1 MQLSLMSQRILRIE
15 NGRRAVFVGDTH
27 GDIEASKAV
36 ISKFLDKDTKIIFL
50 GDYVDRGEFSKEN
63 IDYLLETRERNPDNV
78 FLLMGNHEA
87 YEIAPFSPDDFWVS
101 LSGSER
107 AYYSSKLLSLPL
119 AAVTKNKVIA
129 LHGALPILKK
139 IEDFEKIELGSKEW
153 KAITW
158 GDYEFE
164 NESKEIKLCS
174 GRPKYSKEEFEKA
187 MKSLKMKLLIRA
199 HQPTAPLIG
208 YDGRCLTIFTSNYY
222 AVSRRVAI
230 VDLKKEIRDAKDVK
244 ILEI

>member
-1 MQLSLMSQRILRIE
+1 MKTKKLVEIE
-15 NGRRAVFVGDTH
+15 DGARAVFVGDTH
-27 GDIEASKAV
+27 GDLEASRAV
-36 ISKFLDKDTKIIFL
+36 VSKFLDKDTKIVFL

-87 YEIAPFSPDDFWVS
+87 HDIAKFSPDDFWVS

-107 AYYSSKLLSLPL
+107 AHYSSKLLSLPF

-129 LHGALPILKK
+129 LHGALPVLKK

-174 GRPKYSKEEFEKA
+174 GRPKCNKEDFEKA
-187 MKSLKMKLLIRA
+187 MNSLKVNLLIRA

-208 YDGRCLTIFTSNYY
+208 QNGRCVTIFTSKYY
-222 AVSRRVAI
+222 AVSRRVALI
-230 VDLKKEIRDAKDVK
+230 DLKKEIRDAKDV
-244 ILEI
+244 EIVEI

>member
-1 MQLSLMSQRILRIE
+1 MKNKRVVKIDSG
-15 NGRRAVFVGDTH
+15 NRAVFVGDTH

-36 ISKFLDKDTKIIFL
+36 ISKFLDKDTRIIFL

-87 YEIAPFSPDDFWVS
+87 HDIAKFSPDEFWAS
-101 LSGSER
+101 LSSSEC
-107 AYYSSKLLSLPL
+107 AYYSSKLLSLPF

-139 IEDFEKIELGSKEW
+139 IEDFEKIELGCKEW

-164 NESKEIKLCS
+164 KESKEITLCS

-187 MKSLKMKLLIRA
+187 MNSLKMKLLIRA

-208 YDGRCLTIFTSNYY
+208 YDGRCLTIFTSRYY

-230 VDLKKEIRDAKDVK
+230 VDLKKEIRNATDVK